1 MGYYYGQRKH
11 YKGEGLIEHVKDRLR
26 YWQTEPERRI
36 WECENVLE
44 YLAEARDTEF
54 QSFPQLDGA
63 ELVRL
68 VKLMYLYQ
76 QSQND
81 VGMWCLSHVEGFA
94 RNKTEA
100 VKRAADIID
109 NQTCD
114 DDFLEVQCEK
124 SRQYNNQAAVDRW

>member
-1 MGYYYGQRKH
+1 MGNYGQRKH
-11 YKGEGLIEHVKDRLR
+11 YKAEGLIEHVKERLR

-36 WECENVLE
+36 SECEDILVYLE
-44 YLAEARDTEF
+44 EARDTEKQTF
-54 QSFPQLDGA
+54 SQLDGEA
-63 ELVRL
+63 LAYL
-68 VKLMYLYQ
+68 VKLMYLYL
-76 QSQND
+76 QSQKD
-81 VGMWCLSHVEGFA
+81 VGSWCLSHVEGFA

-109 NQTCD
+109 NQTCG